1 MSSEPN
7 AFQVGALSSEEF
19 RFLLRRY
26 RVLVSQLTLASK
38 DFGDLSGLPK
48 EHVAAALVVQE
59 ASAELEGLQDRLH
72 EWYVRHNS
80 APQAI
85 VARTPEPAAART
97 PRAGLVLT
105 EYALD
110 KKVSVIRVLRE
121 AVPGCSLTKAKA
133 LVEQKLPAYVAD
145 GLTLEQAEA
154 VRMRLEAVG
163 ASCRVA
169 FMTLREMQLV
179 AQ

>member
-26 RVLVSQLTLASK
+26 RVLVSQLCLASK
-38 DFGDLSGLPK
+38 DFGDLSGLPR

-59 ASAELEGLQDRLH
+59 ASAELEALQDRLH
-72 EWYVRHNS
+72 EWYVRQNK
-80 APQAI
+80 APQAL
-85 VARTPEPAAART
+85 TTPAARA
-97 PRAGLVLT
+97 PRAGLILT
-105 EYALD
+105 EYSLE

-133 LVEQKLPAYVAD
+133 LVEQKLPAHIAD
-145 GLTLEQAEA
+145 GLTLEEAEA
-154 VRMRLEAVG
+154 VRQRLEAAG
-163 ASCRVA
+163 ATCRLAV
-169 FMTLREMQLV
+169 MTLRETQLL

>member
-7 AFQVGALSSEEF
+7 SFQVGALSSEEF

-26 RVLVSQLTLASK
+26 RVLVSQLCLASK
-38 DFGDLSGLPK
+38 DFGDLSGLPR

-59 ASAELEGLQDRLH
+59 ASAELEVLQDRLH
-72 EWYVRHNS
+72 EWYVRQNN
-80 APQAI
+80 AAQAI
-85 VARTPEPAAART
+85 AARMPET
-97 PRAGLVLT
+97 AGASSPRAGLVLT

-110 KKVSVIRVLRE
+110 RKVSVIRVLRE

-133 LVEQKLPAYVAD
+133 FVEQRLPAHIAD

-154 VRMRLEAVG
+154 VRRRLEAVG
-163 ASCRVA
+163 AMCKVA
-169 FMTLREMQLV
+169 FLTPPTTKLATQ
-179 AQ
+179 